1 MFLLRNSYTISDNN
15 SVLYAQ
21 GSHILESR
29 PMYVVVREVVLV
41 EQLGQL
47 VECLL
52 MLVGNHS
59 AKLEGQFRGTKQYN
73 FLLVWQ
79 AQISRAVCYFQ

>member
-1 MFLLRNSYTISDNN
+1 
-15 SVLYAQ
+15 
-21 GSHILESR
+21 
-29 PMYVVVREVVLV
+29 MYVVVREVVLV

-52 MLVGNHS
+52 ILVGDHS
-59 AKLEGQFRGTKQYN
+59 AKLEGQFRGTKQYD

-79 AQISRAVCYFQ
+79 AQLGKVVCDF

>member
-1 MFLLRNSYTISDNN
+1 
-15 SVLYAQ
+15 
-21 GSHILESR
+21 
-29 PMYVVVREVVLV
+29 MYVVVREVVLV

-47 VECLL
+47 VKCLL
-52 MLVGNHS
+52 MLIGDQS